1 MDNNTDYTV
10 ITKYKALFILSTLD
24 KGWTVKKRKN
34 KYIFTKKHGNKKEFF
49 ADEFLK
55 RFMEENNGIKNN

>member
-1 MDNNTDYTV
+1 MENNTNDTT
-10 ITKYKALFILSTLD
+10 IIKYKALFILSRLD

-34 KYIFTKKHGNKKEFF
+34 KYIFVKKHGGKKEIF

-55 RFMEENNGIKNN
+55 RFMEENN

>member
-1 MDNNTDYTV
+1 MDNITDITV
-10 ITKYKALFILSTLD
+10 MTKHKALFILSTLD

-34 KYIFTKKHGNKKEFF
+34 KYIFVKKHGEKKEIF
-49 ADEFLK
+49 AEDFLK